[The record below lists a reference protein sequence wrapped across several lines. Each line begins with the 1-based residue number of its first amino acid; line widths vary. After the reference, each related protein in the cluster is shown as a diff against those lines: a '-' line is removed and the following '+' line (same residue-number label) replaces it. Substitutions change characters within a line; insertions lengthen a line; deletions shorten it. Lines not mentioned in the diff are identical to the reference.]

1 MDGFTLPAVF
11 RSNGAWQTSEVI
23 GFLIACATVLSYGA
37 NVQGADSSDQ
47 ASRSWS
53 TDDVRSAPAANPS
66 DSHPLCHIENV
77 RFEPAPL
84 TKGSPSVVL
93 KFDVFNDSETRLT
106 DFVMRVSFV
115 EKRFS
120 DDAESQPRILV
131 GPVTFTTR
139 DVVEPGYVLGYEMR
153 FRNLSTE
160 CGCIPSVQLLS
171 ARSLTD

>member
-1 MDGFTLPAVF
+1 VVD
-11 RSNGAWQTSEVI
+11 RRREK
-23 GFLIACATVLSYGA
+23 CAGCESV
-37 NVQGADSSDQ
+37 V
-47 ASRSWS
+47 
-53 TDDVRSAPAANPS
+53 
-66 DSHPLCHIENV
+66 ENV

-84 TKGSPSVVL
+84 TKGSPSAVL
-93 KFDVFNDSETRLT
+93 KFDVFNHSETRVT

-115 EKRFS
+115 EKRLS

-139 DVVEPGYVLGYEMR
+139 DVVEPGYVLGYEML
-153 FRNLSTE
+153 FRNLSAE

>member
-37 NVQGADSSDQ
+37 NVQGADRSDQ
-47 ASRSWS
+47 ARRSWS

-66 DSHPLCHIENV
+66 DSHPLCHVENV

-84 TKGSPSVVL
+84 TKGSPSAVL
-93 KFDVFNDSETRLT
+93 KFDVFNDSETRVT

-115 EKRFS
+115 EQRLS

-139 DVVEPGYVLGYEMR
+139 DVVQPGYVLGYEML